1 MRKKATASVKGGEPP
16 MRKLLVLIPEDV
28 FKALK
33 MRSVDRDITM
43 KELVADALRRY
54 LGLKEGGEK
63 K

>member
-1 MRKKATASVKGGEPP
+1 